1 MKSIPRLVWL
11 VPAILLIVATSHLP
25 YGYYTF
31 TRIVT
36 CGIAA
41 IIAFVGFKDHAVSH
55 VWTVPLALVVILFNP
70 IIPIHLTRQTWV
82 YLDFGAA
89 AVFAAHL
96 LLVRWKA

>member
-36 CGIAA
+36 CGVAA
-41 IIAFVGFKDHAVSH
+41 IIAFVGFRDHPVSQ
-55 VWTVPLALVVILFNP
+55 VWSVPLALVGILFNP
-70 IIPIHLTRQTWV
+70 FVPIHLYRQTWG
-82 YLDFGAA
+82 YLDVGAA

-96 LLVRWKA
+96 IFVRWKA